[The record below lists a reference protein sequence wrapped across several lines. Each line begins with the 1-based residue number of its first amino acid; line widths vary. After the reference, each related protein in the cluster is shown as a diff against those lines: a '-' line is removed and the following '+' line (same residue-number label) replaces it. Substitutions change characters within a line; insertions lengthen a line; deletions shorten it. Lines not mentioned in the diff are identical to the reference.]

1 MRSVDKQ
8 QVLRW
13 VEELKEK
20 QTKPTAREEARKEE
34 ILQVLEGCWVGRQ
47 VLAGSYAQPSSPSK
61 HRAALLPV
69 LQRFSEDVPEFVWAG
84 LSRGDRQLALLF

>member
-20 QTKPTAREEARKEE
+20 QTKSAHEEARKEE

-47 VLAGSYAQPSSPSK
+47 VLAGSYAQPSSPSE

-84 LSRGDRQLALLF
+84 LFGGDRQLALLF